1 MGGWWGVLD
10 SKTLIALLLPNIFL
24 IFYIF
29 YAYKSSGHDPT
40 WYFSC
45 LCRKFN
51 ELRVLLFL
59 RSTQISQN
67 LKSIQKCPCLSSLKN
82 KFQWTQKHFW
92 PLNRK
97 ILIWTFWDCKSSLSK
112 KSASIRPWGVI
123 GAPLLC
129 IFKRCTS
136 WESSVH
142 FFRGPCTIIHPVSF
156 QISNK

>member
-1 MGGWWGVLD
+1 MEDSYSFKYIKRLCIFMFQTCSNSLLCTDSQYSSQQLTIGASLKHKSTQPLYIFNRENPQNSEPQNGPRSGLDYIALPNTQWGGD

-40 WYFSC
+40 RYFSC

-82 KFQWTQKHFW
+82 KFQ
-92 PLNRK
+92 
-97 ILIWTFWDCKSSLSK
+97 
-112 KSASIRPWGVI
+112 
-123 GAPLLC
+123 
-129 IFKRCTS
+129 
-136 WESSVH
+136 
-142 FFRGPCTIIHPVSF
+142 
-156 QISNK
+156 